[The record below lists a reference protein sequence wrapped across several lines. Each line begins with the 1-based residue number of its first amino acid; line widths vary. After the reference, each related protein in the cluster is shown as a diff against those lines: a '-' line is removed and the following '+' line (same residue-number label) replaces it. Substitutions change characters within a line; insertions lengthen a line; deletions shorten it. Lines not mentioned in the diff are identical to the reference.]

1 MKPALPLLPV
11 RLRNCAGV
19 LVDSNVLLDLAT
31 QDATWGDWSRRA
43 LAECADRTKL
53 VINPIV
59 YAEISVGFATIE
71 ALNAALPAAVY
82 ARAALPW
89 EAGFLAGKCFWRTGA
104 AVDRAPRPFR
114 TSISECMPQLSDW
127 RSLRAIRQGTEPIF
141 LQSKFSRLRRS

>member
-1 MKPALPLLPV
+1 MRPALPLLPV
-11 RLRNCAGV
+11 RLRNCSGV

-31 QDATWGDWSRRA
+31 KDARWGDWSRRA

-71 ALNAALPAAVY
+71 ALNAALPPTVY

-89 EAGFLAGKCFWRTGA
+89 EAAFLAGKCFLAYRRRGGSRTTPLPDFYIGA
-104 AVDRAPRPFR
+104 QAAIERLAILTRDPARYRTYFPTVEVLAPA
-114 TSISECMPQLSDW
+114 S
-127 RSLRAIRQGTEPIF
+127 
-141 LQSKFSRLRRS
+141 